1 MGQPKCWLYT
11 LDSMQSNPDLN
22 FARDLIKR
30 AGEIFLADLKQPYK
44 TVWKPDNTPVT
55 TIDIE
60 INNFINNAISK
71 AYPNDRIHS
80 EELPAKNGTQL
91 TWVVDPLDGTQA
103 LGILPTSTICI
114 SRLDDGGLPLFGLVY
129 NPQMNQLFEV
139 QKGQPAL
146 LNGKEIRASSKADL
160 KGSYVFL
167 GSRMAAGPGASN
179 GQVYDK
185 LEAKGAKILNAR
197 SLAFGCCMV
206 ACGKAEGAFLGVKTT
221 FEAAAIK
228 LLAEQAGG
236 KVTDLYG
243 KPHER
248 LDTEMDGLIVS
259 NGHLHDSLLNAL
271 AK

>member
-1 MGQPKCWLYT
+1 
-11 LDSMQSNPDLN
+11 MQSNKDLQ

-30 AGEIFLADLKQPYK
+30 AGELMLADLKQPYK
-44 TVWKPDNTPVT
+44 TNWKPDNTPVT

-60 INNFINNAISK
+60 INNLINGEIAK
-71 AYPNDRIHS
+71 HYPNDSIHS
-80 EELPAKNGTQL
+80 EELPPKNGSDF

-103 LGILPTSTICI
+103 LGLFPTSTICL
-114 SRLDDGGLPLFGLVY
+114 SRLDAHGLPTLGLVY
-129 NPQMNQLFEV
+129 NPQTSQLFEV

-146 LNGKEIRASSKADL
+146 LNGKEISVSNKTEL
-160 KGSYVFL
+160 KGSYIFL
-167 GSRMAAGPGASN
+167 GSRMSAGPGTTN
-179 GQVYDK
+179 GTLYDR
-185 LEAKGAKILNAR
+185 LEAQGAKVINVR

-243 KPHER
+243 KPHDR
-248 LDTEMDGLIVS
+248 LDTEMDGLVVS
-259 NGHLHDSLLNAL
+259 NGHLHNAL
-271 AK
+271 LSVLAK